1 MIRIEKKTLAGYAF
15 FAVLIGSTNFAKA
28 AEYQIDSSHSEIGFK
43 VKHLGISTVS
53 GSFGTF
59 NGSFS
64 VDPKNIKGTSGK
76 VVIDVNSI
84 NTANTKRDNHL
95 KSPDFFDAQNFPTL
109 KFESKE
115 VRDINEK
122 DSTCT
127 LIGNFTLHGVTKE
140 IALKVKGGGIVHDGY
155 GGERAAFTAT
165 GRINR
170 YDYGLKWNKAL
181 EAGALVVSQEVDLV
195 LAFEGVRQLTP
206 AAKPV
211 K

>member
-115 VRDINEK
+115 VRDIK
-122 DSTCT
+122 
-127 LIGNFTLHGVTKE
+127 K
-140 IALKVKGGGIVHDGY
+140 
-155 GGERAAFTAT
+155 
-165 GRINR
+165 
-170 YDYGLKWNKAL
+170 
-181 EAGALVVSQEVDLV
+181 Q
-195 LAFEGVRQLTP
+195 QLG
-206 AAKPV
+206 
-211 K
+211 